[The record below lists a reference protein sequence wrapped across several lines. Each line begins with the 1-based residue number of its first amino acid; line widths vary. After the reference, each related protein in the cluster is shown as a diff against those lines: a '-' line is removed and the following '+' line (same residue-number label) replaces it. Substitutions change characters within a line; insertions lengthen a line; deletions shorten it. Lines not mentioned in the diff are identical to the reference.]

1 MNFTGNEDLRA
12 AIAAL
17 SNDMCDLHLR
27 LRGLVSRYYWNSDV
41 LAERLVKHILRDAH
55 DRYVKIHKTI
65 NELKQRADIYR
76 ALD

>member
-1 MNFTGNEDLRA
+1 MNFTGNEVLSA

-41 LAERLVKHILRDAH
+41 LAERLAGHILRDAH
-55 DRYVKIHKTI
+55 DRYVEIYKTI
-65 NELKQRADIYR
+65 NELEHYFKD
-76 ALD
+76 